1 MQKENT
7 ASGTN
12 LWIKK
17 PLDKEA
23 VKDIAQR
30 YDISLLHAAI
40 LLRREIKEPQDLI
53 FFLEN
58 SPVFLH
64 NPFLF
69 LEMTPAV
76 ERIFSA
82 IKEQEKIAIF
92 GDRDADGIC
101 SSVLLL
107 EYFHNH
113 QANII
118 FAVPIQD
125 EPYGLTVEKVNE
137 FEQQDVSLIICVDNG
152 SSAYE
157 ALDAAYKKNID
168 VIIFDHHTVENRPQH
183 ALCFINPQ
191 IESAYP
197 NKSLSASALVLKVLF
212 ALDFAKSEHFNSV
225 ICLLWVYQN
234 EEGIMVETNLVMNLL
249 CQQKQTFLLREN
261 SPDNER
267 FLQVIQGYPLYTF
280 NALEAI
286 NLLSS
291 FFSADVYIHDLTLN
305 LCGPLHR
312 LRESTLE
319 SLEQN
324 SSIRR
329 FYPKA
334 SHTDI
339 LLYLYQLTIIYN
351 HKILPHYWQGFD
363 LAGIGLIADMMPM
376 RDENRI
382 IAKMSL
388 KALQNPKKSALVT
401 LFNYLNLLG
410 QKIDVKT
417 ISWRIAP
424 LLNAS
429 GRMGEADKAVEML
442 SAQQYSRQ
450 EELVQHIGHLNEQR
464 KELTKLWF
472 NKLYSIAQK
481 SYQESGGNY
490 IFIYDPDLPAGQTGL
505 LAGKFGKIF
514 PHSLTLVATNR
525 TQEGQIC
532 GSLRTNINNTLLP
545 FLNSC
550 DHLFDSHGGHLYA
563 GGFSAP
569 IDVLEDLQKAIADFF
584 ADHQRPSHPILSEE
598 PIFFDAELPI
608 ENFPLE
614 IFELVDRLAP
624 YGEKFGPLT
633 FLTREIPIIK
643 IQLIGK
649 LEEHL
654 RIGLKIG
661 KYTYSALWWNHA
673 AAADSIRI
681 GDKIDLL
688 YQVENQKNSHE
699 KILQIIHMHRSD
711 CSV

>member
-7 ASGTN
+7 TSETN

-40 LLRREIKEPQDLI
+40 LLRREIKEPQELI

-82 IKEQEKIAIF
+82 MEEQEKIAIF

-101 SSVLLL
+101 SSVLFL
-107 EYFHNH
+107 EYFHSH
-113 QANII
+113 QANVI
-118 FAVPIQD
+118 FAVPIKD
-125 EPYGLTVEKVNE
+125 EPYGLTAEKVDE
-137 FEQQDVSLIICVDNG
+137 FKQQGVTLIICVDNG

-157 ALDAAYKKNID
+157 ALDAAYEKNID
-168 VIIFDHHTVENRPQH
+168 VIIFDHHAVENRPKH

-191 IESAYP
+191 TENTYP
-197 NKSLSASALVLKVLF
+197 NKGLSASALVLKALF

-225 ICLLWVYQN
+225 ICLLCVRQN
-234 EEGIMVETNLVMNLL
+234 EEGIMVEANLVMNLL
-249 CQQKQTFLLREN
+249 CRQKQTFLLREN

-291 FFSADVYIHDLTLN
+291 FFSADVYIHDLALN
-305 LCGPLHR
+305 LCGPLQR

-351 HKILPHYWQGFD
+351 QKILPHYWQGFD

-401 LFNYLNLLG
+401 LFNHLNLLG
-410 QKIDVKT
+410 QNIDVKT

-442 SAQQYSRQ
+442 GAQQYSRQ
-450 EELVQHIGHLNEQR
+450 EELVQHIGRLNEQR
-464 KELTKLWF
+464 KELTELWF
-472 NKLYSIAQK
+472 NKLYPIAQK

-490 IFIYDPDLPAGQTGL
+490 VFMYDADLPAGQTGL
-505 LAGKFGKIF
+505 LAGRFGKIF
-514 PHSLTLVATNR
+514 PHSLILVAANR
-525 TQEGQIC
+525 TQEQIS
-532 GSLRTNINNTLLP
+532 GSLRTDIDNTLLP
-545 FLNSC
+545 FLNSY

-569 IDVLEDLQKAIADFF
+569 IDVLEDLQKAIANFF

-598 PIFFDAELPI
+598 PILFDAELPI

-614 IFELVDRLAP
+614 IFELIDRLAP
-624 YGEKFGPLT
+624 YGENFKPLT

-649 LEEHL
+649 SEEHL
-654 RIGLKIG
+654 RLGLKIG
-661 KYTYSALWWNHA
+661 EHTYSALWWNHA

-688 YQVENQKNSHE
+688 YQVENQKNSQE
-699 KILQIIHMHRSD
+699 KIFQIIRMRRSD